1 LAAPLAAISARAI
14 LADQLLRAW
23 IEDRGARRK
32 GKGLKIG
39 EGLPATLAA
48 IAATDLLQITER
60 LLAQAAPV
68 LAGPELQHLV
78 ERIRKIAD
86 LKGCHPK
93 TCVWNDPMHAVYLHF
108 ACSKARRSAGQ
119 LAKADACPSCACRY
133 QPLHAAVGLQLVL
146 GKKTGI
152 GFRHQGE
159 AGDLGAE
166 LQQLQG
172 QNARHDKVPNTS

>member
-1 LAAPLAAISARAI
+1 MIRTTAKASSTSFPVPPPAISTRTV

-23 IEDRGARRK
+23 IEGRGARRK

-48 IAATDLLQITER
+48 IAPTSLLQITKC
-60 LLAQAAPV
+60 LLAKAAMV

-93 TCVWNDPMHAVYLHF
+93 TCVWNDPIHAVYLHF
-108 ACSKARRSAGQ
+108 AC
-119 LAKADACPSCACRY
+119 
-133 QPLHAAVGLQLVL
+133 
-146 GKKTGI
+146 
-152 GFRHQGE
+152 
-159 AGDLGAE
+159 
-166 LQQLQG
+166 
-172 QNARHDKVPNTS
+172 